1 MPPRGMDMVWY
12 GMVLYGMVWHGMAW
26 YGLAMIPSCLLCTG
40 VGVGVGVG
48 VTGGFHRQS

>member
-1 MPPRGMDMVWY
+1 MVWY
-12 GMVLYGMVWHGMAW
+12 GIVWHGMAW